1 MATTWLFQPSSLDNI
16 EQIENYRKRGFHPVS
31 IGDNFASG
39 RYRIL
44 HKLGFGGFSTV
55 WLARDERNH
64 RLVSLKIV
72 TAEVRDIMELPL
84 NSMLDKNIYI
94 KDLIDSK
101 IYNEL
106 RILQHLKESAIYDS
120 SFDYI
125 LTVLDHF
132 TIEGP
137 NGFHG
142 CLVTPFAGPDLAHV
156 SYNPDQ
162 PSETRR
168 LRGALARKFAK
179 QVALAVGYLHSRG
192 VSHGVFYALVVT
204 LDFVLIQRL
213 DLSTSNVL
221 IQLAHVDAWSDQDV
235 YELLGSPVTDRVR
248 LFSGELNN
256 MTSAPEYLV
265 APANLPNLESKWLA
279 EKILLVDFGQSFM
292 LQQPHNDVGFTMSY
306 CAPEVYFDGKRT
318 VWSDIWA
325 LGCMIFE
332 IRAGCQLFESFLG
345 GPHEVIL
352 QIVET
357 LGKLPEP
364 WWNSWEKRHV
374 YFDEDGKPIK
384 GPDICFSAEHPL
396 IGQIRDIGAEESR
409 VITDEGTID
418 ENLLKNTV
426 PAEPETESI
435 FEPRGTR
442 LTEAE
447 VEVFADLLRK
457 ILKYNPE
464 ERLQIEKILKHAWFM
479 TSFGDFS
486 RINGSSIG
494 YND

>member
-72 TAEVRDIMELPL
+72 TAEVH
-84 NSMLDKNIYI
+84 
-94 KDLIDSK
+94 SK

-192 VSHGVFYALVVT
+192 VSHG
-204 LDFVLIQRL
+204 RL

-364 WWNSWEKRHV
+364 WM
-374 YFDEDGKPIK
+374 
-384 GPDICFSAEHPL
+384 
-396 IGQIRDIGAEESR
+396 
-409 VITDEGTID
+409 
-418 ENLLKNTV
+418 EN
-426 PAEPETESI
+426 P
-435 FEPRGTR
+435 
-442 LTEAE
+442 
-447 VEVFADLLRK
+447 
-457 ILKYNPE
+457 
-464 ERLQIEKILKHAWFM
+464 
-479 TSFGDFS
+479 
-486 RINGSSIG
+486 
-494 YND
+494 

>member
-31 IGDNFASG
+31 IGENFARG

-72 TAEVRDIMELPL
+72 TAE
-84 NSMLDKNIYI
+84 
-94 KDLIDSK
+94 
-101 IYNEL
+101 
-106 RILQHLKESAIYDS
+106 
-120 SFDYI
+120 
-125 LTVLDHF
+125 
-132 TIEGP
+132 
-137 NGFHG
+137 
-142 CLVTPFAGPDLAHV
+142 
-156 SYNPDQ
+156 
-162 PSETRR
+162 
-168 LRGALARKFAK
+168 
-179 QVALAVGYLHSRG
+179 
-192 VSHGVFYALVVT
+192 
-204 LDFVLIQRL
+204 

-221 IQLAHVDAWSDQDV
+221 IQLAHVDTWSDQDV

-265 APANLPNLESKWLA
+265 APANLSNLESKWLA

-292 LQQPHNDVGFTMSY
+292 LQQPPHNDVGITMSY

-447 VEVFADLLRK
+447 VEVFGDLLRK
-457 ILKYNPE
+457 VLKYNPE
-464 ERLQIEKILKHAWFM
+464 ERLQIEKIVKHAWFM
-479 TSFGDFS
+479 TSIEDFS